1 MYNYA
6 AAAAAVTELG
16 APPLAGEP
24 QGIPLAGTERP
35 NRTPIYRH
43 WKFVDKPLL
52 ETLDPAVNSLH
63 DLFESSL
70 QQFPQNACL
79 GSRKWLPSTR
89 TWDDKFTWLTYKEVA
104 ERRKNFGAGVVELHN
119 RINHSKQTQYP
130 IALWAPNKPDW
141 QVVDLGCMS
150 QGLYTVS
157 LYETLGPETAEFILN
172 HTEASCIVASL
183 PHIPKLLKLSP
194 RLPHLKIIISIDPLD
209 NGEQEGY
216 TKHALLTELATQH
229 GLQLYS
235 LDDVEKLG
243 LESKRPM
250 RPSTA
255 NDIYTINYTS
265 GTTGVPKGVIITHKS
280 ALSSN
285 CVSRILSGGYSTDVS
300 LSYLPLAHLLQR
312 LVEQAAFASGS
323 RVGYFRG
330 DLTGLPDDIKL
341 LQPTTFVSVPRV
353 FNRFNGAIRAATI
366 EAPGFKGTLSRHVI
380 DSKLATMSLPMGQAY
395 NTQWFYDRIW
405 TSKVKSAIGFGRL
418 RLMGGGSAPIDPQVQ
433 RFLGAAL
440 AVPFGQAYGMTES
453 SGVATAQIHGDFD
466 TGHVGPPMPCVE
478 ICLESVPELDYRVT
492 DTPAPRGEILMRGP
506 SIFVGYFKNDEENA
520 KVLEPDGWFHTG
532 DIAEIDSLGR
542 IKIIDRKKNILKM
555 SQGEYVAPERI
566 ENIYAANC
574 GMIANGLVHGDSNE
588 STLVGIFGVEP
599 ESFSAFASKI
609 IGRQISA
616 ADLTQVKEAAAHP
629 AVKKKFLQILEEIGK
644 KKKLAGYERIKNL
657 TLALDPFSVENELLT
672 PTLKLKRQQAAK
684 AYRADIAR
692 MYQEI
697 ARAAPLAKL

>member
-6 AAAAAVTELG
+6 VAAACISELR
-16 APPLAGEP
+16 APPPPGQPHGL
-24 QGIPLAGTERP
+24 PLAGTEKP
-35 NRTPIYRH
+35 NRSPVYRH
-43 WKFVDKPLL
+43 WKYVDKPLL
-52 ETLDPAVNSLH
+52 ETFDPAVKSLH
-63 DLFESSL
+63 DLFESSV
-70 QQFPQNACL
+70 QQFPGNACL
-79 GSRKWLPSTR
+79 GSRKWLPGTR
-89 TWDDKFTWLTYKEVA
+89 TWDDKFTWLTYAEVA
-104 ERRKNFGAGVVELHN
+104 QRRKNFGAGVVELHD
-119 RINHSKQTQYP
+119 RIKHSKQTQYP
-130 IALWAPNKPDW
+130 IALWAPNKPEW

-150 QGLYTVS
+150 QSLFTVS
-157 LYETLGPETAEFILN
+157 LYETLGPDTAEFILN
-172 HTEASCIVASL
+172 HAGVTCIVASL
-183 PHIPKLLKLSP
+183 PHIPNLLKLSP

-209 NGEQEGY
+209 NGEREGH
-216 TKHALLTELATQH
+216 TKRALLSEMAGQC

-235 LDDVEKLG
+235 LEDVEKLG
-243 LESKRPM
+243 LESQRPM

-285 CVSRILSGGYSTDVS
+285 CASRIMSGGYSTDVS

-312 LVEQAAFASGS
+312 LVEQEAFASGS
-323 RVGYFRG
+323 RIGYFRG
-330 DLTGLPDDIKL
+330 DLTGLPEDIKL
-341 LQPTTFVSVPRV
+341 LQPTTFISVPRV
-353 FNRFNGAIRAATI
+353 FNRFNGAVRAATI

-380 DSKLATMSLPMGQAY
+380 DSKLASMSLPMGEAY
-395 NTQWFYDRIW
+395 NTHWFYDRIW
-405 TSKVKSAIGFGRL
+405 TSKVKSALGFDRL
-418 RLMGGGSAPIDPQVQ
+418 RAMAGGSAPIDPQVQ

-440 AVPFGQAYGMTES
+440 AVPFGQGYGMTES
-453 SGVATAQIHGDFD
+453 SGVATCQLQGDFD

-478 ICLESVPELDYRVT
+478 LCLESVPELDYRVT

-506 SIFVGYFKNDEENA
+506 SIFAGYFKNDEENA
-520 KVLEPDGWFHTG
+520 KTLEPDGWFHTG
-532 DIAEIDSLGR
+532 DIAEIDKLGR
-542 IKIIDRKKNILKM
+542 FKIIDRKKNILKM

-588 STLVGIFGVEP
+588 STLVGIFGIEP

-616 ADLTQVKEAAAHP
+616 TDLAQVKEAAAHP
-629 AVKKKFLQILEEIGK
+629 EVKKNFLRILEDIGK

-657 TLALDPFSVENELLT
+657 TLALDPFSVDNELLT

-684 AYRADIAR
+684 VYRTEIVR

-697 ARAAPLAKL
+697 AMETPVAKL